1 MTLAGSVSWLSAGR
15 SVVSC
20 YQPSLLQCISPSCCH
35 ARKSVLE
42 AKGSFPLIFLIAATD
57 PKAPIY

>member
-1 MTLAGSVSWLSAGR
+1 MTLVRGVSWLSAGR

-20 YQPSLLQCISPSCCH
+20 YQPSLIQCISPSCCH

-42 AKGSFPLIFLIAATD
+42 AKGYLPLDDVLTD
-57 PKAPIY
+57 VHFC

>member
-1 MTLAGSVSWLSAGR
+1 MTLVRGVSWLSAGR

-20 YQPSLLQCISPSCCH
+20 YQPSLRQCISPSCCH

-42 AKGSFPLIFLIAATD
+42 AKGCFPLDDVLTD
-57 PKAPIY
+57 FG